1 MIVAGHVRRDAGRRP
16 ALPGQAYRLR
26 MVGGGERRSL
36 GNTTK
41 NGEPDAGRRPVLPEQ
56 AHRLRMVG
64 GGEQRSL
71 GNTTKNGEPDAG
83 RRLALAGQAYRLRMV
98 GGGEQRS
105 LGNTTKNGEPDQKR
119 FIRHV
124 PRPDGYC
131 VRGFGRS
138 FSQPHV
144 PPSATRE
151 GEKGGAEEGEESPG
165 LLCSPGS
172 ETVKTLFHRV
182 AETHA
187 LPASVPLN
195 TLLRT
200 IVEPHQKAR
209 FLITL

>member
-1 MIVAGHVRRDAGRRP
+1 MPVAELGEARSKPISDGIPMRQMIVAGHVRRDAGRRS

-26 MVGGGERRSL
+26 MVGGGER
-36 GNTTK
+36 
-41 NGEPDAGRRPVLPEQ
+41 
-56 AHRLRMVG
+56 
-64 GGEQRSL
+64 
-71 GNTTKNGEPDAG
+71 
-83 RRLALAGQAYRLRMV
+83 
-98 GGGEQRS
+98 RS

-151 GEKGGAEEGEESPG
+151 GEKGGAGEGEEAPG
-165 LLCSPGS
+165 LFCSPGS
-172 ETVKTLFHRV
+172 ETVKTFFHRV
-182 AETHA
+182 VETHA
-187 LPASVPLN
+187 LTASVPLN

-200 IVEPHQKAR
+200 IFEPHQKAR
-209 FLITL
+209 CLIML

>member
-16 ALPGQAYRLR
+16 VLPGQVHRLR

-41 NGEPDAGRRPVLPEQ
+41 NGEPD
-56 AHRLRMVG
+56 
-64 GGEQRSL
+64 
-71 GNTTKNGEPDAG
+71 
-83 RRLALAGQAYRLRMV
+83 
-98 GGGEQRS
+98 
-105 LGNTTKNGEPDQKR
+105 QKR

-124 PRPDGYC
+124 SRSDGYC

-151 GEKGGAEEGEESPG
+151 GEKVGAGEGEEAPG
-165 LLCSPGS
+165 LLCSLGS